1 MRRLLGALLTVCL
14 PASAAAQALKP
25 AAPAADLKAR
35 QLRARQLLE
44 SNREA
49 EAVAELR
56 EAARRGPLD
65 HDLTLR
71 LAEVELAQKNPALAE
86 LQLQSAIDRFGS
98 VHALLLLARLQSSR
112 KNPAAALRSLDRAR
126 TLAPNSEEVLVSY
139 AQFSLAERTPL
150 PAILALE
157 PLARMCPTVSHYRY
171 LLGVALM
178 QIGNTPAAVEALRE
192 AQRLEPDRPL
202 TMVGLGLAL
211 NSQKLYSEARQHL
224 LRCLELEPENV
235 DAVAAL
241 AEAEEGLGETESAEA
256 HATRALLRA
265 PGNATANLALGMLRI
280 KQERYQE
287 ARDALEQ
294 AVAAEPT
301 LPKAHYQ
308 LSLAC
313 ARLGDGEASR
323 RHVELYQKYLKEAE
337 DRLRDLGARTDLPGA
352 GPSR

>member
-1 MRRLLGALLTVCL
+1 MLL
-14 PASAAAQALKP
+14 PASAAAQAARP
-25 AAPAADLKAR
+25 PAPAAELKAR
-35 QLRARQLLE
+35 QERARSYLAA
-44 SNREA
+44 NREA
-49 EAVAELR
+49 EAVVELR

-65 HDLTLR
+65 HDLTLK

-86 LQLQSAIDRFGS
+86 LQLQSAIERFRS
-98 VHALLLLARLQSSR
+98 VRALLLLARLQSSR
-112 KNPAAALRSLDRAR
+112 RNPAAALRSLDQAR
-126 TLAPNSEEVLVSY
+126 TLAPNSEDVLLAY
-139 AQFSLAERTPL
+139 GQFSLAERTPL

-157 PLARMCPTVSHYRY
+157 PLSRMCPSVGHYRY

-178 QIGNTPAAVEALRE
+178 QIGNTPASVDALRE

-202 TMVGLGLAL
+202 TLVGLGLAL
-211 NSQKLYSEARQHL
+211 NSQKLYAEARDHL
-224 LRCLELEPENV
+224 LRCLELEPDNI

-241 AEAEEGLGETESAEA
+241 AEAEEGLGETENAEA
-256 HATRALLRA
+256 HAQRALSRS

-294 AVAAEPT
+294 AVTAEPT

-313 ARLGDGEASR
+313 ARLGDQEGSR
-323 RHVELYQKYLKEAE
+323 RHVELYQKHLKEAE
-337 DRLRDLGARTDLPGA
+337 DRLRDLGARMDLPGS
-352 GPSR
+352 GPAR